1 MLLIYCHLLL
11 IWYAITDHLVCIYW
25 SFGMHLLCI
34 WYAFTDHLVVN
45 IFTVLSAHARLRE
58 RHLVLFMEW
67 FTSARA
73 IVRTSSVIDWC
84 NIFQQNLT
92 HYSRTIISIV
102 YITTIVYI
110 TSIVYTIWI
119 TPTSEML
126 VKTQISK
133 IEKYSKYQRMF
144 SLC

>member
-1 MLLIYCHLLL
+1 MLNKIIISVNSVISIKLFMLNKI
-11 IWYAITDHLVCIYW
+11 IISVI
-25 SFGMHLLCI
+25 S
-34 WYAFTDHLVVN
+34 AFTDHLVVN
-45 IFTVLSAHARLRE
+45 IFAVLSAHARLRE
-58 RHLVLFMEW
+58 RHLVLFMKW

-110 TSIVYTIWI
+110 TSIVYITLI
-119 TPTSEML
+119 TPTSEIL

-133 IEKYSKYQRMF
+133 IEKYSKIR
-144 SLC
+144 